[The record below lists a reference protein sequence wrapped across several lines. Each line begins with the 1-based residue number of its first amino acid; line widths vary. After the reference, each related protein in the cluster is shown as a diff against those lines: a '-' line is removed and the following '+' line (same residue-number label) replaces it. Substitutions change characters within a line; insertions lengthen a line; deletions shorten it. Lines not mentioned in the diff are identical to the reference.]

1 MASAND
7 VFWSSPMFLKPA
19 LAYAAKVGESS
30 TKSRSRGTI
39 GLMSRNLFIFSAAVS
54 RGATEMNTGP
64 ATPALSKLR
73 K

>member
-1 MASAND
+1 
-7 VFWSSPMFLKPA
+7 MFLNPA
-19 LAYAAKVGESS
+19 LAYAAKVGLSS